1 MENTAPRTAESFS
14 QQFYSPISPLDKLST
29 SNKRLSNMKRLSSP
43 NLWRIRDSQPLRTV
57 ENSTSPFLA
66 THSTVLAEAEKKSE
80 KKLVERS
87 LTTAAEPT
95 TKAVDLPAQKSKIEP
110 ETKSVTRQ
118 VNAPRVSTKAKI
130 SSPPVPSYMRF
141 TEAYKRSKGLLSAD
155 EERQLPHHR
164 RDNSANKKS
173 ERTNNAKDRHSTKS
187 LLGPKAEGVNKRRT
201 VSHPFHFHS
210 TLRSTVIQE
219 IKDNEN
225 DTDEPFVPLAVRIK
239 RFEENIAGRGYNH
252 TSKDNDSKP
261 SAGDAATPKHIIPR
275 SPKLLTKIR
284 HENGHHHTHGS
295 AHEHQSDRNSSQQPV
310 SKQPVGSHS
319 ISKLARTSVPMEA
332 RAPKLLT
339 AARSSHNFTNDAKV
353 DMQKTSITDKEYK
366 RDYERSTASSLN
378 HLKRKRDEVSNDEH
392 NKRPRGASEVSTKKK
407 ASSRFA
413 PTIPQPFSFQTD
425 QRGQHYQEQFQA
437 KLQMWRKLDQD
448 TNNEIHAKPAPNYP
462 PPMAIKR
469 SVKPLTA
476 AQNLVLHSEIRAL
489 ERKTANDDKKIKEKL
504 AVIEQESRERRLH
517 RTSIKGQLPLPEAR
531 RA

>member
-1 MENTAPRTAESFS
+1 MQEIESPARPSEHLDSNMENTAPRTAESFS

-29 SNKRLSNMKRLSSP
+29 SNKLSNMKRLSSP

-80 KKLVERS
+80 KKLIERS

-118 VNAPRVSTKAKI
+118 VDAPRVSTKAKT

-173 ERTNNAKDRHSTKS
+173 ERINNAKDRHSTKS

-239 RFEENIAGRGYNH
+239 QFEENIAGRGYNH

-284 HENGHHHTHGS
+284 HENGH
-295 AHEHQSDRNSSQQPV
+295 
-310 SKQPVGSHS
+310 
-319 ISKLARTSVPMEA
+319 
-332 RAPKLLT
+332 
-339 AARSSHNFTNDAKV
+339 NFTNDTKV
-353 DMQKTSITDKEYK
+353 DTQKTSITDKEYK

-378 HLKRKRDEVSNDEH
+378 HLKRKRDEISNDEH
-392 NKRPRGASEVSTKKK
+392 DKRPRGASEVSTKKK
-407 ASSRFA
+407 ASSRFT

-476 AQNLVLHSEIRAL
+476 AQNLVLHSDIRAL

-531 RA
+531 SA